1 MTRKQGVA
9 VVSEHCCESKTRKW
23 SDHDVFQPKRPIPRN
38 LYLTFSLTG
47 FVILLTAWVTVTAA
61 HWIDP
66 MFLPSPWSILREG
79 WRMAAGGE
87 LWEHTVASV
96 TTILMGFALAAVV
109 AVPLGILMGSFKFVE
124 ALVEPLGNF
133 IRYLPVSAM
142 IPLLILWL
150 GIGRMEKVAVIFIG
164 TFFQLIFLI
173 ADVSANRPRDLLE
186 SAYTLGA
193 RKRDVVW
200 RVLIPA
206 AMPGIFDNLRMTL
219 GWAWTYLI
227 VAELVSAQRGLG
239 YMILQ
244 SMRGLNTEAIF
255 VGLGVIGFLG
265 LITDQSFKL
274 LTRVLLPWSEKAG
287 Y

>member
-1 MTRKQGVA
+1 MTEQHTEPVRL
-9 VVSEHCCESKTRKW
+9 KW
-23 SDHDVFQPKRPIPRN
+23 SDRDVFQPKQPIARN
-38 LYLTFSLTG
+38 LYLAFSISG
-47 FVILLTAWVTVTAA
+47 FALILLAWLLVTYAGWVNP
-61 HWIDP
+61 I
-66 MFLPSPWSILREG
+66 FLPSPLSILHTG
-79 WRMAAGGE
+79 WNMARSGE
-87 LWEHTVASV
+87 LLENTVASV
-96 TTILMGFALAAVV
+96 STIFTGFALAAVL

-124 ALVEPLGNF
+124 AFIEPLGNF

-150 GIGRMEKVAVIFIG
+150 GIGRIEKVAVIFIG

-173 ADVSANRPRDLLE
+173 ADVSANISKELLE
-186 SAYTLGA
+186 SAYTQGA
-193 RKRDVVW
+193 RKRDVVR

-244 SMRGLNTEAIF
+244 SMRGLDTEAIF
-255 VGLGVIGFLG
+255 VGLGVIGLLG

-274 LTRVLLPWSEKAG
+274 LTHLLLPWSEKAG

>member
-1 MTRKQGVA
+1 MNPVRPSPTR
-9 VVSEHCCESKTRKW
+9 RNW
-23 SDHDVFQPKRPIPRN
+23 SDRAMFQPKQAIPRH
-38 LYLTFSLTG
+38 LAVLFGVCSFAL
-47 FVILLTAWVTVTAA
+47 ILLAWAILSYGGLV
-61 HWIDP
+61 DP
-66 MFLPSPWSILREG
+66 IFLPRPGALLRVG
-79 WRMAAGGE
+79 WEMLRSGE
-87 LWEHTVASV
+87 LLEHTLVSV
-96 TTILMGFALAAVV
+96 TTIMAGFALAALL
-109 AVPLGILMGSFKFVE
+109 AVPLGILMGSFKIVEAFVE
-124 ALVEPLGNF
+124 APGNF

-150 GIGRMEKVAVIFIG
+150 GIGRVEKVAVIFIG

-173 ADVSANRPRDLLE
+173 ADVSANIKKELLE
-186 SAYTLGA
+186 SAYTQGA
-193 RKRDVVW
+193 RKRDVFW
-200 RVLIPA
+200 RVLVPA

-255 VGLGVIGFLG
+255 VGLMVIGLLG
-265 LITDQSFKL
+265 LLTDQSFKA
-274 LTRVLLPWSEKAG
+274 LTRLLLPWSEKAG

>member
-1 MTRKQGVA
+1 MSTLKK
-9 VVSEHCCESKTRKW
+9 ENPPDKDPYFEKW
-23 SDHDVFQPKRPIPRN
+23 SDRDIFQPKQAISKGH
-38 LYLTFSLTG
+38 YVSLTVLA
-47 FVILLTAWVTVTAA
+47 FFLIFAT
-61 HWIDP
+61 WIVLSYGGIVKP
-66 MFLPSPWSILREG
+66 MFLPTPGSIVKVG
-79 WRMAAGGE
+79 WEMALSGE
-87 LWEHTVASV
+87 LLENTIASLI
-96 TTILMGFALAAVV
+96 TIMLGFILAAVL

-124 ALVEPLGNF
+124 AFVEPVVNF

-150 GIGRMEKVAVIFIG
+150 GIGRTEKVAVIFIG

-173 ADVSANRPRDLLE
+173 SDVSANVSRELLE
-186 SAYTLGA
+186 SAYTQGA
-193 RKRDVVW
+193 RKRDVVF

-206 AMPGIFDNLRMTL
+206 SMPGIFDNLRMTL

-227 VAELVSAQRGLG
+227 VAELVAAQKGLG

-255 VGLGVIGFLG
+255 VGLIVIGLLG
-265 LITDQSFKL
+265 LCTDQSFKI
-274 LTRVLLPWSEKAG
+274 LTRILLPWSEKAG

>member
-1 MTRKQGVA
+1 MWILVTSTRCV
-9 VVSEHCCESKTRKW
+9 
-23 SDHDVFQPKRPIPRN
+23 DPI
-38 LYLTFSLTG
+38 
-47 FVILLTAWVTVTAA
+47 
-61 HWIDP
+61 
-66 MFLPSPWSILREG
+66 FLPSPWSIVATG
-79 WRMAAGGE
+79 WEMARTGE
-87 LWEHTVASV
+87 LWQHTVASV
-96 TTILMGFALAAVV
+96 TTILTGFALAAAL

-124 ALVEPLGNF
+124 AFIEPLGNF
-133 IRYLPVSAM
+133 VRYLPVSAM

-150 GIGRMEKVAVIFIG
+150 GIGRTEKVAVIFIG

-173 ADVSANRPRDLLE
+173 ADVSANISRELLE

-200 RVLIPA
+200 KVLIPA

-255 VGLGVIGFLG
+255 VGLCVIGFLG
-265 LITDQSFKL
+265 LITDQSFKF
-274 LTRVLLPWSEKAG
+274 LTRVFLPWSEKAG

>member
-1 MTRKQGVA
+1 MANTT
-9 VVSEHCCESKTRKW
+9 SKTDPARAKW
-23 SDHDVFQPKRPIPRN
+23 SDRDIFQPKQGMPGRLHVTFGVVSFAAI
-38 LYLTFSLTG
+38 LGLWMILTYG
-47 FVILLTAWVTVTAA
+47 GVV
-61 HWIDP
+61 DP
-66 MFLPSPWSILREG
+66 MFLPAPHSIVTEG
-79 WRMAAGGE
+79 WGMLVSGE
-87 LWEHTVASV
+87 LLTHTWASL
-96 TTILMGFALAAVV
+96 TTIIIGFVLAAML
-109 AVPLGILMGSFKFVE
+109 AVPLGILMGSFKIVEAFVE
-124 ALVEPLGNF
+124 PVGNF
-133 IRYLPVSAM
+133 MRYLPVSAM

-150 GIGRMEKVAVIFIG
+150 GIGRVEKVAVIFLG

-173 ADVSANRPRDLLE
+173 ADVSANIRKEMLE

-227 VAELVSAQRGLG
+227 VAELVSAKAGLG

-255 VGLGVIGFLG
+255 VGLVVIGILG

>member
-1 MTRKQGVA
+1 MNPKDKDPYY
-9 VVSEHCCESKTRKW
+9 EKW
-23 SDHDVFQPKRPIPRN
+23 SDRDVFQPKQAISKGH
-38 LYLTFSLTG
+38 YASLTVLA
-47 FVILLTAWVTVTAA
+47 FFLIFAT
-61 HWIDP
+61 WIVLSYGGIVKP
-66 MFLPSPWSILREG
+66 MFLPTPGSIVKVG
-79 WRMAAGGE
+79 WEMALSGE
-87 LWEHTVASV
+87 LLEHTVSSV
-96 TTILMGFALAAVV
+96 ITIMLGFFMAAVL

-124 ALVEPLGNF
+124 AFVEPVVNF

-150 GIGRMEKVAVIFIG
+150 GIGRTEKVAVIFIG

-173 ADVSANRPRDLLE
+173 SDVSANVSRELLE
-186 SAYTLGA
+186 SAYTQGA
-193 RKRDVVW
+193 RKRDVVF

-206 AMPGIFDNLRMTL
+206 SMPGIFDNLRMTL

-227 VAELVSAQRGLG
+227 VAELVAAQKGLG

-255 VGLGVIGFLG
+255 VGLIVIGLLG
-265 LITDQSFKL
+265 LCTDQSFKI
-274 LTRVLLPWSEKAG
+274 LTRALLPWSEKAG

>member
-1 MTRKQGVA
+1 MSTRNH
-9 VVSEHCCESKTRKW
+9 SHYRPKW
-23 SDHDVFQPKRPIPRN
+23 SDREVFQPKQPIPRGQ
-38 LYLTFSLTG
+38 YISFSLTSFG
-47 FVILLTAWVTVTAA
+47 VIFLAWIILSYGRLVDA
-61 HWIDP
+61 I
-66 MFLPSPWSILREG
+66 FLPTPGSILKVG
-79 WRMAAGGE
+79 WEMAVSGE
-87 LWEHTVASV
+87 LWEHMLASV
-96 TTILMGFALAAVV
+96 TTILMGFALAAVL

-124 ALVEPLGNF
+124 AFIEPIINF
-133 IRYLPVSAM
+133 VRYLPVSAM
-142 IPLLILWL
+142 IPLLILWF
-150 GIGRMEKVAVIFIG
+150 GIGRTEKVAVIFIG

-173 ADVSANRPRDLLE
+173 SDVSANISKELLE
-186 SAYTLGA
+186 SAYTQGA

-244 SMRGLNTEAIF
+244 SMRGLHTEAIF
-255 VGLGVIGFLG
+255 VGLVVIGLLG
-265 LITDQSFKL
+265 LITDQSFKV
-274 LTRVLLPWSEKAG
+274 LTKLLLPWSEKAG

>member
-1 MTRKQGVA
+1 MSYET
-9 VVSEHCCESKTRKW
+9 ESQFKPKW
-23 SDHDVFQPKRPIPRN
+23 SDHDILQPKQPIN
-38 LYLTFSLTG
+38 KKAHIGLGIASFAVIIIVWVVLTYGGIVSS
-47 FVILLTAWVTVTAA
+47 
-61 HWIDP
+61 
-66 MFLPSPWSILREG
+66 MFLPTPGAILK
-79 WRMAAGGE
+79 AGYEMTMSGE
-87 LWEHTVASV
+87 LLEHTIASV
-96 TTILMGFALAAVV
+96 VTILAGFALAAVL
-109 AVPLGILMGSFKFVE
+109 AVPLGILMGSFKVVE
-124 ALVEPLGNF
+124 AAIEPVVNF

-150 GIGRMEKVAVIFIG
+150 GIGRIEKVAVIFIG

-173 ADVSANRPRDLLE
+173 SDVSANIRKDLIE

-200 RVLIPA
+200 RILIPA

-239 YMILQ
+239 YMIMQ

-255 VGLGVIGFLG
+255 VGLVVIGFLG
-265 LITDQSFKL
+265 LVTDQSFKL
-274 LTRVLLPWSEKAG
+274 LTRIVLPWSEKAG